1 MADGIEDS
9 SMVLNERV
17 KFDEMTECMLKDANE
32 TDA

>member
-9 SMVLNERV
+9 SMVLNERA
-17 KFDEMTECMLKDANE
+17 KFNETTECMLKDADE